1 MPMFIVND
9 KDSLKKYTTVKSDF
23 KKGIDHFPK
32 GNIQYVNF
40 ENWNSYMKKISLII
54 SANF

>member
-1 MPMFIVND
+1 MFIVND

>member
-1 MPMFIVND
+1 MYKMNTITDLIV
-9 KDSLKKYTTVKSDF
+9 KIVKEIFYF